1 MYKKDCIKAC
11 IKYLIF
17 IMEGIYLIHP
27 REFVSTDLS
36 IYKLGRSNNI
46 DNRVKQYPKGSN
58 ILCMLMCKNSIAC
71 ENYLIN
77 LFKNKFTQNTYYGSE
92 YFEGDK
98 QMMIREIFNHLDEQY
113 VKNKK
118 IEAEIEAK
126 KKAEIEA
133 KKEAEIEAKKKAD
146 KIVKTEV
153 KIEDI
158 IVNDIIEDTVIN
170 DIIEDINVITN
181 CKNNRSCPKCK
192 EKFKYPSTLKKH
204 LINSSRCSMTEQEFK
219 IFYNPET
226 IAPIEPIAPIETTY
240 SKSKVKIQ
248 ENKSCNKCNRVFTR
262 ISSLERHQ
270 KEIKCYS
277 NNIS

>member
-1 MYKKDCIKAC
+1 
-11 IKYLIF
+11 
-17 IMEGIYLIHP
+17 MEGIYLIHP

-71 ENYLIN
+71 EKYLIK

-126 KKAEIEA
+126 KKAN
-133 KKEAEIEAKKKAD
+133 KV
-146 KIVKTEV
+146 VKTEV
-153 KIEDI
+153 KIEDKKVI
-158 IVNDIIEDTVIN
+158 KNEAKTEAKTEAKKESKKESKKEAKKEANKKDIKIN
-170 DIIEDINVITN
+170 DIVITTK
-181 CKNNRSCPKCK
+181 CKNTHNNFCPKCK
-192 EKFKYPSTLKKH
+192 ENFKYPSILKRHLLTSVRCISTPEYIKNLFIENSNLETNNIDQNLFRCDNCNNSYKYKTSLYKH
-204 LINSSRCSMTEQEFK
+204 K
-219 IFYNPET
+219 
-226 IAPIEPIAPIETTY
+226 
-240 SKSKVKIQ
+240 
-248 ENKSCNKCNRVFTR
+248 R
-262 ISSLERHQ
+262 IS
-270 KEIKCYS
+270 KCS
-277 NNIS
+277 V